1 MKIAACMT
9 PAVHSIRPEASL
21 SEAASLL
28 WTRDLGV
35 LPVVD
40 EQGLLRGMLTDRDI
54 CMAAFTSGR
63 ALHQLVVA
71 NHMASKVFA
80 LMPKDSLAT
89 AEKRMAM
96 HQLRRLPVVDEEGKL
111 VGLLSLADLSRSRLN
126 GARIKALLAKIS
138 APRSMRSSPASRSPS
153 SKSPAWAAT
162 SNGKRVASQPIL
174 GKFERLWRN
183 ILPGPLRASRPIE

>member
-1 MKIAACMT
+1 MKTAACMT

-71 NHMASKVFA
+71 NHMASTVFA

-138 APRSMRSSPASRSPS
+138 APRAAAESEPVKEVIPAPPVATRGGKPKPTLKPTPKAG
-153 SKSPAWAAT
+153 SKRKKS
-162 SNGKRVASQPIL
+162 VAKQ
-174 GKFERLWRN
+174 G
-183 ILPGPLRASRPIE
+183 